1 METLFQD
8 LRYGFRMFLKT
19 PGFAAVIV
27 LTLALGIG
35 ANTAIFSVVNAVLL
49 RPLPFKD
56 PDRLMVVL
64 QNDPAKSY
72 YDIGC
77 TPPDF
82 RELKERNRVFDQ
94 MAAFYTNDFNLSEG
108 NEPEQFT
115 GAVVSSNLFP
125 LLRVEP
131 ALGRSFLG
139 AEEQF
144 GNHRVVLLAYGL
156 WQRRFGSDRSLTG
169 RLITLNGEKFTVLG
183 VMSPEFQFPNKT
195 VQLWTPMAFEL
206 ENPMNTR
213 GNHFL
218 NVVARLKPAVT
229 EMQAQQDLDR
239 ISRQL
244 EQEYKEDAGLNL
256 KVVTLH
262 ARSVGDVK
270 SALLVLLGA
279 VAFVLLIS
287 CANVANLLLARSTVR
302 QREMA
307 IRSALGASRGRVIR
321 QMLTESMLLAMLGGS
336 LGLLLAL
343 WGIPLLVRLAPA
355 DFPRLSEAAVES
367 RALLFTLVI
376 SLLTGMVFGLAPAWQ
391 TSNPHHLDQS
401 LREGGRGTTG
411 GLRNRLR
418 SLLVVAE
425 VALSLTLL
433 IGAGLMVKSFQKLR
447 TVNPGFKP
455 DSLLTLQVS
464 LPITKY
470 PLSRPEWTMAFFQE
484 LMDRIQGLPGVKSV
498 AGTSS
503 LPFSGQGIGRW
514 ITLEDRPAPNSIE
527 DIPVVQYHQLTS
539 GYLQAMGIPLKRGRF
554 FSERDSSSSPEV
566 ALINETMARR
576 FWLNDDPIGKRIR
589 IAPPDNLITPEL
601 LRTIPPGYV
610 IPRPTVV
617 GVVKDVKHF
626 SLSQP
631 GQPEIYVPHLQAGI
645 GVQRSMAIVVR
656 TVSHPM
662 SLIAAIRE
670 QVKALDKDQPV
681 ARITTMEQLLSD
693 SILQP
698 RFNML
703 LLTIFAVLAWLLA
716 VMGIYGVI
724 SYVVTQRSHEI
735 GIRMALG
742 AQKSDVVR
750 LVVGR
755 GMFLVMIGVVI
766 GLAASVAL
774 TRVLS
779 SLLYGVSARDPLIFG
794 GVSMLLAGV
803 ALLASYIPARRAT
816 KVDPMVA
823 LRYE

>member
-131 ALGRSFLG
+131 ALGRSFLR

-321 QMLTESMLLAMLGGS
+321 QMLTESVLLAMLGGS

-391 TSNPHHLDQS
+391 TSNPHLDQS

-464 LPITKY
+464 LPIARY
-470 PLSRPEWTMAFFQE
+470 PLSRPERTMAFFQE
-484 LMDRIQGLPGVKSV
+484 LVDRIQGLPGVKAV

-514 ITLEDRPAPNSIE
+514 ITLEDRPAPNSIG
-527 DIPVVQYHQLTS
+527 DTPVVQYHQLTS

-554 FSERDSSSSPEV
+554 FTERDSSGSPEV

-589 IAPPDNLITPEL
+589 FPQRIRIAPPDNLITLEL
-601 LRTIPPGYV
+601 LRTILPGYV
-610 IPRPTVV
+610 IPRPTIV

-631 GQPEIYVPHLQAGI
+631 DQPEIYVPHLQAGI

-716 VMGIYGVI
+716 AMGIYGVI

-755 GMFLVMIGVVI
+755 GMFLVMIGVAI
-766 GLAASVAL
+766 SLAASVAL

-779 SLLYGVSARDPLIFG
+779 SLLYDPMIFA

-816 KVDPMVA
+816 QVDPIVV